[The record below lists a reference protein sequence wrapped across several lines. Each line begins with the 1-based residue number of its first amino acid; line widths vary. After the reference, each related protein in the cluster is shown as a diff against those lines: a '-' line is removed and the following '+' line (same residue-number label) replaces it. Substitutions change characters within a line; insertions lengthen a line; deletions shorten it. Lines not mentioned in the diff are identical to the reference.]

1 MDNCFSNLQ
10 DDLLHMI
17 VSRLP
22 TIEDA
27 ISTST
32 ISKRWRYSWK
42 SIDKLVFS
50 ENQFNDKQRFNYF
63 INQTLKLHNP
73 CFSLNKFAIILKG
86 YGELPYEIE
95 QWIDSALRR
104 NVQNLHL
111 AYCSKKVDD
120 IYGDVKLVS
129 LKSMMLNWVVVTNEA
144 LMHLLAGSPVIET
157 LHLHQCKA
165 SLSLEGHHTSLNYIM
180 IRNCVDFEIFDM
192 DVPNLHFFRYD
203 GLKER
208 FEIKRRGVCSLRS
221 AEIIYIEA
229 LILSCWGF
237 LNSSFTVSPA
247 LKRLILINF
256 STTHEII
263 QSLFSNCRQLENLVL
278 VGCSMPN
285 YLKICCEKLR
295 HLEINRCCKLQEI
308 EIDAPNLVSFKY
320 LGGMVDISPMNSTC
334 TSEVTLRM
342 ESYSQSLNWRNI
354 FEKFSQIS
362 SLTLSC
368 GRVEECLL
376 LLNSM
381 EKLHSSLPFFS
392 HLKYLEFEA
401 WETSLSLTDI
411 LVPLLG
417 FSAYLERVEI
427 LKLVV
432 GFFTV
437 CVKFQ
442 AVKSMDLVDL
452 PSINWTRLP
461 LVYLQRHFKEV
472 DISNISRKK
481 NEMELVR
488 FLLGDVMD
496 LASTSNITLTKP
508 RVVETEE
515 EKKKK
520 GIKVNKVTLEEWL
533 LSSPGMKHYR
543 INGGELH
550 VFKQSSRVFPPKQA
564 NSLFKESLLK
574 VDEVDLVVSPS
585 LSRSRSGR
593 LKKSVIFRLPEE
605 ADIILIYSP

>member
-42 SIDKLVFS
+42 SIDKLVFN

-192 DVPNLHFFRYD
+192 DVPNLHFFR
-203 GLKER
+203 
-208 FEIKRRGVCSLRS
+208 
-221 AEIIYIEA
+221 
-229 LILSCWGF
+229 
-237 LNSSFTVSPA
+237 
-247 LKRLILINF
+247 
-256 STTHEII
+256 
-263 QSLFSNCRQLENLVL
+263 
-278 VGCSMPN
+278 
-285 YLKICCEKLR
+285 

-368 GRVEECLL
+368 RRVEECLL

-496 LASTSNITLTKP
+496 LACI
-508 RVVETEE
+508 
-515 EKKKK
+515 
-520 GIKVNKVTLEEWL
+520 
-533 LSSPGMKHYR
+533 
-543 INGGELH
+543 
-550 VFKQSSRVFPPKQA
+550 PP
-564 NSLFKESLLK
+564 SESFTWK
-574 VDEVDLVVSPS
+574 
-585 LSRSRSGR
+585 
-593 LKKSVIFRLPEE
+593 
-605 ADIILIYSP
+605 A